1 VSGSPQLPDP
11 ASDVP
16 DPASCVPDPASKV
29 LDRDEAVRRFGRPR
43 SRRVVFTNGCFDIL
57 HRGHVAYLHQA
68 RSLGDALVVG
78 LNTDASV
85 RRLKGEGRPV
95 VQQDD
100 RAFVIAGLG
109 CVDAVTLFDEDT
121 PADLI
126 AALVPDVLVKGGD
139 YSPDAVVGRGTVEA
153 AGGRLV
159 LIPFVTGRST
169 TGLLERIRENE
180 S

>member
-1 VSGSPQLPDP
+1 MTEPQAKL
-11 ASDVP
+11 
-16 DPASCVPDPASKV
+16 
-29 LDRDEAVRRFGRPR
+29 LDRATLLQRFGRPR
-43 SRRVVFTNGCFDIL
+43 AERVVFTNGCFDIL
-57 HRGHVAYLHQA
+57 HRGHVAYLFEA
-68 RSLGDALVVG
+68 RALGDRLVVG
-78 LNTDASV
+78 LNTDDSV

-95 VQQDD
+95 VREED
-100 RAFVIAGLG
+100 RAFVLAGLA

-126 AALVPDVLVKGGD
+126 GDLLPDVLVKGGD
-139 YSPDAVVGRGTVEA
+139 YRPDDVVGRDAVEA

-169 TGLLERIRENE
+169 TGILQRIRENE